1 LDSAALACPEPVE
14 YPVGNTGLVEFLLS
28 LPDQGKKEL
37 MILVGIYPAEWDLP
51 KQDKEKPMVLVGRS
65 AME

>member
-28 LPDQGKKEL
+28 LPNRGKKEL
-37 MILVGIYPAEWDLP
+37 MILVGIYPAEWNLP
-51 KQDKEKPMVLVGRS
+51 K
-65 AME
+65 